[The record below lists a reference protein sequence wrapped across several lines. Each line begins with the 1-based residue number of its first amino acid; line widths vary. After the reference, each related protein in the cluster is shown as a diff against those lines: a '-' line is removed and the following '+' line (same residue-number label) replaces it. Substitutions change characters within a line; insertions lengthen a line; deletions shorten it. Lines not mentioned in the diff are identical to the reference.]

1 MRTAFAAT
9 FLLIAAPWSGAWQ
22 TGIDYSLRHA
32 PPVRSASHPD
42 SLTSL
47 DSSKS
52 SGTYP
57 TSGVAVREGG
67 FSSLWKDPSDAT
79 GHTFWSVTE
88 RGPVASWGETG
99 LGFPLPDYHQKLV
112 RLRVQGDS
120 LALVS
125 LDSIQWAPGRWTT
138 GLPTALRAMEDTAF
152 AMLPGGTAINTASK
166 LASDSGGYDL
176 EGLSGN
182 GDGALWLS
190 DEYGPSLLH
199 LDIASRSILRR
210 YAPGSG
216 IPLIFSHRRGNR
228 GFEAVAVTPSGRVV
242 AMIQSPMTNPDKLK
256 KDSTRLVRI
265 LELSPG
271 TGAVR
276 QFAYLADLKK
286 GLRAAGDVRIPE
298 LVAVDDTTFLVLE
311 AGETSDAVDRIDL
324 QRFVISSRSTD
335 ISLAGT
341 DDSAGA
347 TYAVGGKVR
356 TLEQI
361 AGANDTSALAAL
373 GIVPVVKTT
382 LVSDL
387 LTSTPW
393 NHPKPEGMALVD
405 DSTVALIDDNDFGA
419 NAKNDDGMLHQLSAE
434 RTRTRIQYLRF
445 KNGATA
451 SIRSVRSVRPWQVR
465 ASGRSLEI
473 RTSTAAGPWR
483 LVTTDG
489 RLLAFIP
496 ATSGVARMDL
506 PTSHPVVAI
515 LRDAHH
521 AVSVTLLP

>member
-9 FLLIAAPWSGAWQ
+9 FLMAAAPWSGAWQ
-22 TGIDYSLRHA
+22 AGIDYSLRNA
-32 PPVRSASHPD
+32 PLVRSASHPD

-57 TSGVAVREGG
+57 SSGVAVREGG
-67 FSSLWKDPSDAT
+67 FSALWKDPSDAT

-88 RGPVASWGETG
+88 RGPVASWGSSG

-120 LALVS
+120 LALIS
-125 LDSIQWAPGRWTT
+125 LDSIQWASGRWTT
-138 GLPTALRAMEDTAF
+138 GLPTSLRAMEDTAF

-166 LASDSGGYDL
+166 LAPDSGGYDL

-182 GDGALWLS
+182 GDGTLWLS

-199 LDIASRSILRR
+199 LDIATRSVLKR

-216 IPLIFSHRRGNR
+216 LPLVFSHRRGNR

-242 AMIQSPMTNPDKLK
+242 AMLQSPMTNPDKLK

-265 LELSPG
+265 LELDPG
-271 TGAVR
+271 SGSTR
-276 QFAYLADLKK
+276 QFAYLVDLK
-286 GLRAAGDVRIPE
+286 GGTRAAGDVRIPE

-311 AGETSDAVDRIDL
+311 AGETSGGVDRIDL

-341 DDSAGA
+341 DDSAGE
-347 TYAVGGKVR
+347 TFAVGGKTR

-361 AGANDTSALAAL
+361 TGTNDTSALAGL
-373 GIVPVVKTT
+373 GIVPVAKTT
-382 LVSDL
+382 LVGDL

-393 NHPKPEGMALVD
+393 THPKPEGMALVD
-405 DSTVALIDDNDFGA
+405 DSTVALINDNDYGA
-419 NAKNDDGMLHQLSAE
+419 NAKNDDGMLHRLSAE

-445 KNGATA
+445 RSGATA
-451 SIRSVRSVRPWQVR
+451 SIRSSHTVRSWQAR
-465 ASGRSLEI
+465 ATGSTLEL
-473 RTSTAAGPWR
+473 RTDAAAGPWR
-483 LVTTDG
+483 LLRPDG
-489 RLLAFIP
+489 SLAARIP
-496 ATSGVARMDL
+496 ATKSAATLRIPL
-506 PTSHPVVAI
+506 PAGLTI
-515 LRDAHH
+515 LSDADH
-521 AVSVTLLP
+521 ALTVTRLP